1 MRNHEITLSIYL
13 PHLRPDHPEDA
24 AEEIVVRITYHYRPG
39 SRGGY
44 WEPPHGPEVEVHDI
58 VDATTGEEVA
68 SDVYEA
74 ICRHEWCVEKMIEE
88 ARA

>member
-1 MRNHEITLSIYL
+1 MLKREITLPIYM
-13 PHLRPDHPEDA
+13 PHVRADWPEDA
-24 AEEIVVRITYHYRPG
+24 AEEIVVRITYHYTPG

-58 VDATTGEEVA
+58 VDAETNEEVA
-68 SDVYEA
+68 SDIYEH